1 MVKMKSEQRIAIWLL
16 ECAILAI
23 SIFPVYE
30 YYPKSVLLSPVL
42 ALIPFQVAGIVEF
55 VRKRRCTYNM
65 WVVISVVTS
74 LACFFTSVLVYVYGA
89 ASC

>member
-1 MVKMKSEQRIAIWLL
+1 MVKMKFEQRIAIWLL
-16 ECAILAI
+16 ECVILAI
-23 SIFPVYE
+23 SIFPMYE

-42 ALIPFQVAGIVEF
+42 ALIPFQVAGIVESF
-55 VRKRRCTYNM
+55 RKRRCTYNM

-74 LACFFTSVLVYVYGA
+74 LACFCTSVLVYVYGS